1 VAVLPLCES
10 KVASGDLT
18 PRSAGTLLDD
28 AAAHALRQWIYRPAT
43 LNGRSV
49 RVLLTVTVN
58 FRVH

>member
-1 VAVLPLCES
+1 M
-10 KVASGDLT
+10 ASGDLT